1 MAKAE
6 PLTMHT
12 LKTAQITPNAATP
25 ARRPAVQ
32 DSASNQQAKP
42 DQVPLQIRIPRQD
55 ARAIKVAAAERD
67 ISISDFMLSC
77 FHAFMKNG

>member
-12 LKTAQITPNAATP
+12 LKTAQITPKAATP
-25 ARRPAVQ
+25 ARSPAAQ
-32 DSASNQQAKP
+32 DSTSNQQAKP

-67 ISISDFMLSC
+67 MSISDFMNTC

>member
-6 PLTMHT
+6 PLSMHT
-12 LKTAQITPNAATP
+12 LTTPQITPKAATP
-25 ARRPAVQ
+25 ARSPSVQ
-32 DSASNQQAKP
+32 ENAASQEVKP

-67 ISISDFMLSC
+67 MSISDFMNAC
-77 FHAFMKNG
+77 FHAFMKKT